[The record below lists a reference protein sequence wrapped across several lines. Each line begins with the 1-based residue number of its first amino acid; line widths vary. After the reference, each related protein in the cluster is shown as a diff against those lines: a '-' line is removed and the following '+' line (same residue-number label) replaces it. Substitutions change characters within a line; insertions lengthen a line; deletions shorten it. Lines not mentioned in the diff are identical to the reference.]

1 MKVANLLFY
10 KVKNLHKILTG
21 PESYS
26 GKLRYF
32 GGADG

>member
-21 PESYS
+21 PELRR
-26 GKLRYF
+26 GKCQHF
-32 GGADG
+32 GYIDG